1 MIYRGCGTCV
11 AEGVFATIWGA
22 LLFPWKVSFVMSSNS
37 KFIPILFWIGFLAL
51 GFFTSVAAP
60 TTRHPADE
68 ALVTEID
75 GGSGRAS
82 KTAQD

>member
-1 MIYRGCGTCV
+1 MGYM
-11 AEGVFATIWGA
+11 FS
-22 LLFPWKVSFVMSSNS
+22 LDNKL
-37 KFIPILFWIGFLAL
+37 IPILFWIGFLAL
-51 GFFTSVAAP
+51 GFFTSIAAP
-60 TTRHPADE
+60 TKTHPADD

>member
-1 MIYRGCGTCV
+1 M
-11 AEGVFATIWGA
+11 
-22 LLFPWKVSFVMSSNS
+22 MSSNS

-60 TTRHPADE
+60 TKTHRADE

>member
-1 MIYRGCGTCV
+1 M
-11 AEGVFATIWGA
+11 FS
-22 LLFPWKVSFVMSSNS
+22 PDS
-37 KFIPILFWIGFLAL
+37 KLIPILFWIAFLAL

-60 TTRHPADE
+60 NKTHPADE
-68 ALVTEID
+68 ALVTESD

>member
-1 MIYRGCGTCV
+1 M
-11 AEGVFATIWGA
+11 
-22 LLFPWKVSFVMSSNS
+22 LSNS
-37 KFIPILFWIGFLAL
+37 NFIPILFWIGFLAL

-60 TTRHPADE
+60 TKTHPADE
-68 ALVTEID
+68 ALVIESD